1 MNCNFEIQIECLRN
15 QLIEVAQ
22 HEGMHSERT
31 IILSR
36 ELDLLINEYERQ
48 KEKSFEKIC
57 NLCLYIR
64 KGGII

>member
-22 HEGMHSERT
+22 NEGMHSERT

-48 KEKSFEKIC
+48 KEKSFEK
-57 NLCLYIR
+57 NL
-64 KGGII
+64 